1 MRKGDITVKY
11 LISELCAGC
20 CPANVEIGAP
30 DKDMTERVKARVL
43 ENLGM
48 QEKSRG
54 TRKTARIVLLAAA
67 AAALLGTA
75 AFAASDFFMKQE
87 SADGVVSGHWTE
99 YAKDG
104 SLLSDQELFFPEA
117 GMVFTFTGPE
127 TAYNEPEVRVF
138 WVPSEPNSGRTDEE
152 GWTTYLAD
160 WGADATDENIPWI
173 ISVQSVKT
181 DGSKYVLN
189 GTPTV
194 VKEEYWGELYVQE
207 IHSDY
212 SDGKK
217 VLYDEANYILL
228 FDESRGYLVIISG
241 TSDMETLEHI
251 AQGLEIRESDSPK
264 RENNLAADIGAIDVG
279 RG

>member
-1 MRKGDITVKY
+1 MTVKY

-43 ENLGM
+43 ENLGR

-54 TRKTARIVLLAAA
+54 PRKTARTVLLAAA

-75 AFAASDFFMKQE
+75 AFAASDFFMNQE

-104 SLLSDQELFFPEA
+104 SLLSDQEIFFPDA

-127 TAYNEPEVRVF
+127 TAYNEPELRVF
-138 WVPSEPNSGRTDEE
+138 WLPSEPNSGRTDEE
-152 GWTTYLAD
+152 GWTTYLANL
-160 WGADATDENIPWI
+160 GADAADENIPWI

-189 GTPTV
+189 GTSTV

-207 IHSDY
+207 IQSDY
-212 SDGKK
+212 SGLERKHIF
-217 VLYDEANYILL
+217 DEANYILL

-251 AQGLEIRESDSPK
+251 AQGLEIRESDRPK